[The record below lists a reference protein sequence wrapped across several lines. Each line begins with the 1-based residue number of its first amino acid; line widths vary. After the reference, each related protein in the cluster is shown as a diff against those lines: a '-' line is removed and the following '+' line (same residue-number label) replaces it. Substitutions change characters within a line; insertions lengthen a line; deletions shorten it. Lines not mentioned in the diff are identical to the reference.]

1 MKVLKK
7 VLIIFGAIIVLLI
20 IIAFILPSK
29 VKIER
34 SLTMKTTKPVVYE
47 QVNNMKKWEKWSPW
61 HRMDT
66 AMQITYG
73 DTIFGTG
80 AWYSWTSENSNLGNG
95 KMLITNSH
103 PNDSIITDLIFEG
116 EKPSVGKYF
125 FEKVE
130 DSVKVTWTMEWETG
144 YNPVNRWMGLLMKGF
159 IGGTFEQGLANLDS
173 VCQVY
178 AKYAAKSGDV
188 AVELADQKQQPY
200 IYIRDTCT
208 MATIS
213 GKLGQIYGEL
223 QKFINEKGLQM
234 AGAPFAIYHN
244 PDTSMI
250 MDVEAGFPVDK
261 AVQPAGRIKAGEFK
275 AGKIAVAEHV
285 GSFNTVA
292 DTYTGIMNWI
302 SKNGKQIAGPP
313 SEHYLTDP
321 SVETDT
327 SKWITKI
334 VFPVK

>member
-1 MKVLKK
+1 
-7 VLIIFGAIIVLLI
+7 
-20 IIAFILPSK
+20 
-29 VKIER
+29 
-34 SLTMKTTKPVVYE
+34 
-47 QVNNMKKWEKWSPW
+47 
-61 HRMDT
+61 
-66 AMQITYG
+66 
-73 DTIFGTG
+73 
-80 AWYSWTSENSNLGNG
+80 
-95 KMLITNSH
+95 
-103 PNDSIITDLIFEG
+103 
-116 EKPSVGKYF
+116 
-125 FEKVE
+125 
-130 DSVKVTWTMEWETG
+130 
-144 YNPVNRWMGLLMKGF
+144 MGLLMKGF

-173 VCQVY
+173 VCRVY